1 MFPNFTPLTALAGG
15 VLIGLASVWLLAANG
30 RIAGISGIL
39 HGFVSGMSASP
50 PGDRAWRAAFIAGLL
65 AAGFA
70 WIYFQGATAA
80 RPGFL
85 PWAALGGFLVGIGTR
100 VSGGCTSGHGVCGL
114 GRLSLRSLVAVA
126 VFMAAGMVSVFLM
139 RHVL

>member
-30 RIAGISGIL
+30 RIAGVSGIL
-39 HGFVSGMSASP
+39 HGLFAQP

-65 AAGFA
+65 VAGLVWVF
-70 WIYFQGATAA
+70 FMQPNPG
-80 RPGFL
+80 REGFL
-85 PWAALGGFLVGIGTR
+85 GWAALGGFLVGFGTR

-114 GRLSLRSLVAVA
+114 GRLSLRSLVAVV
-126 VFMAAGMVSVFLM
+126 VFMAAGMVSVFVM
-139 RHVL
+139 RHVLKVAS